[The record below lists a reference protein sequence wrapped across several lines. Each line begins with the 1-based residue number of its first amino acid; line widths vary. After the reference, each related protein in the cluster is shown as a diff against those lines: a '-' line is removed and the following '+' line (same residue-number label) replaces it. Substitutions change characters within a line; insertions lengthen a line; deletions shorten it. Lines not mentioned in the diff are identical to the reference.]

1 MRLGVVCAGF
11 ALVATSGIATAAT
24 RDIQTSWGKPGVSF
38 AEYRTDAN
46 ICAAGAMQID
56 ISGTDAAQ
64 RAVDASR
71 KLDTLYGMGSNWGF
85 SVWPGGGFIGGGPN
99 VNAIEHLRNS
109 YRVKDTLAEIKDWQL
124 QVLHGCLRGLG
135 YRQFVLTP
143 DQRAALKRLPLRSDR
158 RHGFLYSLASNPM
171 VLSRQAI

>member
-1 MRLGVVCAGF
+1 MRLGVVVCAGI
-11 ALVATSGIATAAT
+11 ALVTASATANAAS

-56 ISGTDAAQ
+56 ISGTDAAR

-71 KLDTLYGMGSNWGF
+71 KLDTLYGMGSSYGF
-85 SVWPGGGFIGGGPN
+85 SVWPGGGFIGGPN

-109 YRVKDTLAEIKDWQL
+109 YRVKETLAEIKDWQL

-135 YRQFVLTP
+135 YRQFALTP
-143 DQRAALKRLPLRSDR
+143 EQRAALRRLPLRSER
-158 RHGFLYSLASNPM
+158 RQSFLHGLGSSPA